1 VRESIEHLFLS
12 GELAAFIWDYYAR
25 AAGLPGPWVQ
35 VKQTMKKWWDFQGNS
50 RVMMVYQAM
59 PNIILWFLWKR
70 RNTILHGGSYSSNKV
85 IWDINSTIHKF
96 IRSKFN
102 VLSFPN
108 NWPQMIFQLEKYRPV
123 FHSKVV
129 RWIPPPVGWL
139 KCNTDGASRGNPGPS
154 SVAFCVRNH
163 DGNLVGAKDLQIPDT
178 SNLVAEAKAICE
190 GLQYYLD
197 KRFSNIIPEGN
208 E

>member
-1 VRESIEHLFLS
+1 
-12 GELAAFIWDYYAR
+12 
-25 AAGLPGPWVQ
+25 
-35 VKQTMKKWWDFQGNS
+35 MKKWWDFQGNS

-96 IRSKFN
+96 IRLKFN
-102 VLSFPN
+102 LLSFPN